1 MICKK
6 SFIYAAFCSLLLTGC
21 ASGNNHLKG
30 DVSAAPRSAQYTV
43 ELDWQYALDNNPPKA
58 LGSIPLE
65 LGSVTSVRGVT
76 YATSGMGKVIAID
89 EKTATP
95 RWNVDL
101 GVPVTSG
108 PVVTNQ
114 AVFVALGDGTVARL
128 SSRTG
133 EVVWKFE
140 TGASIEN
147 SLSVKNG
154 LLSCMNVNNRL
165 FLIDAETGAL
175 KWRRERPR
183 SNEFVMYGQSSPL
196 IDDNGNIYA
205 GFSDGYLVAYAQN
218 GTAIWSRE
226 LAPDARFKDLDVAP
240 VRLNQ
245 TLYVASSSGGL
256 YALSADDGHT
266 IWQRDILGI
275 SAIVPFQDSLYIA
288 SQSGIFRLRLQ
299 DGATVWQ
306 NIIQKNALISA
317 IQLGKTYIYASVQ
330 KFGIVMIDRRSGDL
344 RHTIDMGSDFTAAP
358 HLTEGA
364 FVALSNKSTIYRF
377 LVDDSPL
384 IK

>member
-6 SFIYAAFCSLLLTGC
+6 SFIYAVFCTILLTGC
-21 ASGNNHLKG
+21 ASGNSYLK
-30 DVSAAPRSAQYTV
+30 DAVSAAPRSAQYTV

-65 LGSVTSVRGVT
+65 LGSVRSVRGVT

-101 GVPVTSG
+101 GVPVTAG

-114 AVFVALGDGTVARL
+114 AVFVALSDGAVLRL

-133 EVVWKFE
+133 EIVWRIE
-140 TGASIEN
+140 TGAAVEN

-154 LLSCMNVNNRL
+154 MLSCVNVNNRL
-165 FLIDAETGAL
+165 FLIDVETGTI

-183 SNEFVMYGQSSPL
+183 TSEFVMYGQSSPL

-205 GFSDGYLVAYAQN
+205 GFSDGVLVAYAEN

-226 LAPDARFKDLDVAP
+226 LAPNARFKDLDVAP

-266 IWQRDILGI
+266 IWQRDIIGI
-275 SAIVPFQDSLYIA
+275 SSIVPFQDSLYIA

-299 DGATVWQ
+299 DGSTLWQ
-306 NIIQKNALISA
+306 NVIQKDALISA

-330 KFGIVMIDRRSGDL
+330 KFGLVMIDRRTGDL

-358 HLTEGA
+358 HLIDGA

-377 LVDDSPL
+377 IVDDSPL